1 MAYAHIPLDLELSK
15 LGPRSTRVILIG
27 YFGHK
32 SYKLLNR
39 TTGAIFRS
47 KDVIFEE
54 EMTHLAKQPTP
65 TVFSEEDNPFPL
77 KPDQTLK
84 NTTKSLSKHIESQPL
99 QLEIVLRPTI
109 M

>member
-39 TTGAIFRS
+39 ITGAIFRS

-54 EMTHLAKQPTP
+54 EMTHLAKQPILI
-65 TVFSEEDNPFPL
+65 VFSEEDNPFPL
-77 KPDQTLK
+77 KPDQMLK
-84 NTTKSLSKHIESQPL
+84 NMTKSSSKYVKSQPL
-99 QLEIVLRPTI
+99 QLEIALRPTI